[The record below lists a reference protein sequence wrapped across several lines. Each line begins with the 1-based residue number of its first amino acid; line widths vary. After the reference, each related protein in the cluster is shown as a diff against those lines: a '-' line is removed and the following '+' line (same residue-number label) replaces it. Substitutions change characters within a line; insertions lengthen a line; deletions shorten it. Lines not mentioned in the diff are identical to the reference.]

1 MKKWFIVKTILNN
14 KALIGLATTI
24 VVGAT
29 ITATA
34 GTVARNAK
42 AAVVKTAKAK
52 YGQDN

>member
-1 MKKWFIVKTILNN
+1 MKKWFIIKSIINN

-29 ITATA
+29 VTATA

-42 AAVVKTAKAK
+42 SAVVKTAKAK
-52 YGQDN
+52 YNKD